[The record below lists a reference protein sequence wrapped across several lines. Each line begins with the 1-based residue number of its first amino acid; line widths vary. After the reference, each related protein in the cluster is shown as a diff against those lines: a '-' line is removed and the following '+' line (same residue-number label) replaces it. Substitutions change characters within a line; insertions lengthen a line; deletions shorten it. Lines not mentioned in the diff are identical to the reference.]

1 MQKNKNISTIE
12 ITIMAMAISLNSIG
26 AYISMN
32 LKFPLLM
39 DSIGTVLIAILLGPK
54 KAVITG
60 VLGCIVNGLTF
71 DELAIAF
78 SPAQITTGYFC
89 GLVYKKGLL
98 KGKKVFLGVLIY
110 SLPTAVL
117 SAFIAAE
124 IFGGVTTAGS
134 SFIVQI
140 LSTMGVPIF
149 VSVFVIQIITEY
161 IDKFVA
167 FIIASKIIS
176 IIPRNIKSKIS

>member
-1 MQKNKNISTIE
+1 MKKTKNISTKE

-39 DSIGTVLIAILLGPK
+39 DSIGTILIAILLGPK
-54 KAVITG
+54 QAVITG
-60 VLGCIVNGLTF
+60 LLGCVVNGLTF

-78 SPAQITTGYFC
+78 SPAQITTGYIC
-89 GLVYKKGLL
+89 GIMNQKGYL
-98 KGKKVFLGVLIY
+98 KGSKTILGVLAY
-110 SLPTAVL
+110 SLPTAII
-117 SAFIAAE
+117 SALIAAK

-140 LSTMGVPIF
+140 LNTMGVPMF
-149 VSVFVIQIITEY
+149 FSVFVIQIITEY
-161 IDKFVA
+161 IDKFVGL
-167 FIIASKIIS
+167 IIASKIIS
-176 IIPRNIKSKIS
+176 VIPNDIKQKIC